1 MLIGG
6 DEQKRSKK
14 NKRLLQRGPD
24 KGSGGGAFSINYEAY
39 LTTNSQ
45 SLFQEYGLRGD

>member
-14 NKRLLQRGPD
+14 INKRLLRRGSD
-24 KGSGGGAFSINYEAY
+24 KGRGGAFSINYEAY